1 MFIVENKFLDIF
13 GKKKIE
19 NGYLI
24 RKIYVFSKN
33 KIMVLFKEVRF

>member
-1 MFIVENKFLDIF
+1 MSTAENKFLDIF

-24 RKIYVFSKN
+24 RKIYAFSKN
-33 KIMVLFKEVRF
+33 KIMVYT